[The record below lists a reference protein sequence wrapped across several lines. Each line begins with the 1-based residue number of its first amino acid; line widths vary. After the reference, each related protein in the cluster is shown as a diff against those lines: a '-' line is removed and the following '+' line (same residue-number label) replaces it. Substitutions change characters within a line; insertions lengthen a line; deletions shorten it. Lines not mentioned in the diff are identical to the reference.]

1 MGQRR
6 RRSRRQIFFYVQH
19 RGNARLAVLLAL
31 GTFAALAFLLM
42 DLQLRP
48 QIREWGQARARY
60 LATQAINQAISQE
73 LEENGEEYQD
83 LVRFEKDQFGQ
94 ILAVQTD
101 VVKVNTMKSRMIAR
115 VSQKLNDASAATIR
129 IPLGNATG
137 MDLLYGRGPKIPL
150 RMIPLGSANADFV
163 SVFTNAGINQT
174 RHQVVIQ
181 AEVELSVLA
190 PGSETTLTVSSQI
203 SVAETVLI
211 GNVPDS
217 YTYLDTQGENLL
229 QDYYLL
235 KNKGD
240 QAP

>member
-6 RRSRRQIFFYVQH
+6 RRSRRHIFFYVQH
-19 RGNARLAVLLAL
+19 KGNARLAALLAL
-31 GTFAALAFLLM
+31 GTVAALAFLLM

-73 LEENGEEYQD
+73 LEENGDEYQD

-174 RHQVVIQ
+174 RHQVVIE
-181 AEVELSVLA
+181 AEVELNVLA

-240 QAP
+240 QVP

>member
-1 MGQRR
+1 M
-6 RRSRRQIFFYVQH
+6 
-19 RGNARLAVLLAL
+19 AL
-31 GTFAALAFLLM
+31 STFAALAFLLM

-115 VSQKLNDASAATIR
+115 VSQKLNDAAAAVIR

-150 RMIPLGSANADFV
+150 RMIPLASANADFV

-174 RHQVVIQ
+174 RHQVVIE
-181 AEVELSVLA
+181 AEVELNVLA

-229 QDYYLL
+229 QDYSLL

>member
-6 RRSRRQIFFYVQH
+6 RRPRRQIFFYVQH
-19 RGNARLAVLLAL
+19 KGNARLAALLAL
-31 GTFAALAFLLM
+31 STFAALAFLLM

-115 VSQKLNDASAATIR
+115 VSQKLNDAAAVIR

-174 RHQVVIQ
+174 RHQVVIE
-181 AEVELSVLA
+181 AEVELNVLA
-190 PGSETTLTVSSQI
+190 PGSETTLAVSSRI

-229 QDYYLL
+229 QDYSLL

>member
-6 RRSRRQIFFYVQH
+6 RRPRRQIFFYVQH
-19 RGNARLAVLLAL
+19 KGNARLAALLAL
-31 GTFAALAFLLM
+31 STFAALAFLLM

-115 VSQKLNDASAATIR
+115 VSQKLNDAAAAVIR

-137 MDLLYGRGPKIPL
+137 MDALWPGTADPIADDSPGQRQCRLRQRLYQCG
-150 RMIPLGSANADFV
+150 
-163 SVFTNAGINQT
+163 
-174 RHQVVIQ
+174 HQ
-181 AEVELSVLA
+181 
-190 PGSETTLTVSSQI
+190 
-203 SVAETVLI
+203 
-211 GNVPDS
+211 PDPAS
-217 YTYLDTQGENLL
+217 G
-229 QDYYLL
+229 
-235 KNKGD
+235 GH
-240 QAP
+240 